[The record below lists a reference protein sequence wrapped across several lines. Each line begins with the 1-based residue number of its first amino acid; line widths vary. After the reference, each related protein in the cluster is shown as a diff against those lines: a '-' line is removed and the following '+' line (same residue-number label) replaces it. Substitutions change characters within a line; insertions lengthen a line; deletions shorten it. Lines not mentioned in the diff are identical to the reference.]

1 MTVSAVPSGQTSS
14 WSPGGRF
21 SRANAFRV
29 LSVPADAELKEIYRQ
44 QQRLLVALEI
54 GGLDGT
60 GKGAP
65 LPLSDVSKE
74 EILEAVHRLE
84 RPDDRFIEEL
94 FWVHEMDGSGDP
106 VEGLLDNVVGALR
119 GNAASNTIRGA
130 VARHNLAV
138 LLSIL
143 GQELAGNC
151 RFEHWEEALKTWRK
165 VIDDDLFL
173 TFMKGRA
180 LKCDCQISDTGMTRA
195 AVCRQLSSTFSEE
208 LAHAVKSRELTAV
221 NALAKIAV
229 EHRSWLEL
237 DAALDSLGK
246 QAIKDGYV
254 SLGAILDRLS
264 GITQQD
270 DDANVRNSLV
280 EREKELRSVAN
291 EHGAI
296 VRSLGEPTDAVGW
309 DDAIASSYHKLS
321 VAYLKLLD
329 DRQQAIRLIVQAREF
344 AHDAQLLQS
353 MERDWQH
360 VQRTILCREADVL
373 MRRGDFAG
381 ADHKLAAALG
391 VSTEEQKIEIKAVQ
405 DRCRWGRVLRGADT
419 RKTNPI
425 LYTLGGVGA
434 MLFRKGDYDLG
445 TRSYVANHWL
455 TFFFCPIF
463 PLGAYRVT
471 DADSRSYCIHG
482 KVPLSSFL
490 NRARWAI
497 PASVMAVVLVVV
509 LMAIKSRESSAETGG
524 STTPAPTTPTKAAR
538 AAEGRSPISSGGVQ
552 HSARDDIDEER
563 TALSV
568 LAQSLEDRKRV
579 LDAEGAKLDKQK
591 RYLTGV
597 ESSYSRERVPNGGRS
612 LYEALLADHNDRVNK
627 YNKKLAVFKEDFAAY
642 TERANSL
649 NARIQ
654 IFNGSP

>member
-1 MTVSAVPSGQTSS
+1 MTLSAVPSVQTSS

-44 QQRLLVALEI
+44 QRRLLVALEI
-54 GGLDGT
+54 VGLDGT
-60 GKGAP
+60 GKGTL

-94 FWVHEMDGSGDP
+94 FWVHEMDGSGDL
-106 VEGLLDNVVGALR
+106 VDGQLDNVVGALR
-119 GNAASNTIRGA
+119 GSAASNTTRGA

-143 GQELAGNC
+143 GQEVAGNC

-180 LKCDCQISDTGMTRA
+180 LKCDCQIFDTGMTRA
-195 AVCRQLSSTFSEE
+195 SVCQQLSSTFSGE

-221 NALAKIAV
+221 NALAKIGV

-237 DAALDSLGK
+237 DAALDSVGK

-270 DDANVRNSLV
+270 DKANVRNSLV
-280 EREKELRSVAN
+280 EREKELRRVAN
-291 EHGAI
+291 EYGAI
-296 VRSLGEPTDAVGW
+296 VRSLGEPADAVGW
-309 DDAIASSYHKLS
+309 EDAIASSYHKLS
-321 VAYLKLLD
+321 VAYFNLLD
-329 DRQQAIRLIVQAREF
+329 DRQQAIRLIVHAREF
-344 AHDAQLLQS
+344 AHDPQLLRS

-360 VQRTILCREADVL
+360 VQRAMLCREADVL
-373 MRRGDFAG
+373 TRRGDFAG

-391 VSTEEQKIEIKAVQ
+391 VSTEEQKIEVKAAQ
-405 DRCRWGRVLRGADT
+405 DRCRWARVLRGVDT

-434 MLFRKGDYDLG
+434 MLYGKRDYDPG

-455 TFFFCPIF
+455 TFFFCPFF

-471 DADSRSYCIHG
+471 DADSRSHCIHG
-482 KVPLSSFL
+482 KVPLLSVLS
-490 NRARWAI
+490 RARWAI
-497 PASVMAVVLVVV
+497 PAFVIALALVVV
-509 LMAIKSRESSAETGG
+509 LTAIKSRESSAETQGPT
-524 STTPAPTTPTKAAR
+524 STVLITPTETAR
-538 AAEGRSPISSGGVQ
+538 TKSTAVR
-552 HSARDDIDEER
+552 HSARDDIEEEW

-568 LAQSLEDRKRV
+568 LAQSLEDRKRT

-591 RYLTGV
+591 RYLTAV
-597 ESSYSRERVPNGGRS
+597 ESFYSRERVPNGGQL
-612 LYEALLADHNDRVNK
+612 LYKALLADHNDSVKK
-627 YNKKLAVFKEDFAAY
+627 YNKKLAAFKEDFAAY

-654 IFNGSP
+654 IFNGSR

>member
-1 MTVSAVPSGQTSS
+1 MTLSTVPSGQTSS
-14 WSPGGRF
+14 WSPGVRF

-29 LSVPADAELKEIYRQ
+29 LSVPADTELKEIYRQ

-60 GKGAP
+60 RKGTL

-94 FWVHEMDGSGDP
+94 FWVHEMDCGDL
-106 VEGLLDNVVGALR
+106 VDGHLDNVVGALR
-119 GNAASNTIRGA
+119 GSAASNTTRGA

-151 RFEHWEEALKTWRK
+151 RFEYWEEALKTWRK

-173 TFMKGRA
+173 TFMEGRA
-180 LKCDCQISDTGMTRA
+180 RKCDGQISDTGMMRA
-195 AVCRQLSSTFSEE
+195 SVRRQLSSTFSEE
-208 LAHAVKSRELTAV
+208 LAHAIKSRDLTAV

-237 DAALDSLGK
+237 DAALDSVGK

-270 DDANVRNSLV
+270 NKANARNSLV
-280 EREKELRSVAN
+280 EREKELQSVAN
-291 EHGAI
+291 EYGAI
-296 VRSLGEPTDAVGW
+296 VRSLGEPADAVGW
-309 DDAIASSYHKLS
+309 DDAITSSYHKLS
-321 VAYLKLLD
+321 VAYFNLLD

-344 AHDAQLLQS
+344 AHDPQLLRS

-360 VQRTILCREADVL
+360 VQRAILCREADVL
-373 MRRGDFAG
+373 MRRGDFGG

-391 VSTEEQKIEIKAVQ
+391 VSTEEQKIEIKAAQ
-405 DRCRWGRVLRGADT
+405 DRCRWASVLRGADT

-434 MLFRKGDYDLG
+434 MLYGKLDYDPG

-455 TFFFCPIF
+455 TFLFCPIF
-463 PLGAYRVT
+463 PLGAYRIT

-482 KVPLSSFL
+482 KVPLSGFL
-490 NRARWAI
+490 NIARWAI
-497 PASVMAVVLVVV
+497 PTSVMAVVLVVV
-509 LMAIKSRESSAETGG
+509 LMAVKSRGTSAEAEGPT
-524 STTPAPTTPTKAAR
+524 STVPITPTETAG
-538 AAEGRSPISSGGVQ
+538 AAEGRPPISTGVQ
-552 HSARDDIDEER
+552 HSTRDDIEEEQ

-591 RYLTGV
+591 RYLAGV

-612 LYEALLADHNDRVNK
+612 LYEALLADHNDRVKN
-627 YNKKLAVFKEDFAAY
+627 YNKKLAALKEDFAAY

-649 NARIQ
+649 NVRIQ
-654 IFNGSP
+654 IFNRFR

>member
-1 MTVSAVPSGQTSS
+1 MTLSTVPSGQTSS
-14 WSPGGRF
+14 WSPGVRF

-29 LSVPADAELKEIYRQ
+29 LSVPADAELKEIFRQ
-44 QQRLLVALEI
+44 QQRLLIALEL
-54 GGLDGT
+54 GESEGT
-60 GKGAP
+60 RECTL

-74 EILEAVHRLE
+74 EILEAAHRLE

-94 FWVHEMDGSGDP
+94 FWVHEMDCSGD
-106 VEGLLDNVVGALR
+106 LHLDNVVGALR
-119 GNAASNTIRGA
+119 GSAASNTTRGA

-143 GQELAGNC
+143 GQELAGNR
-151 RFEHWEEALKTWRK
+151 RFEHWEEALKTWEK
-165 VIDDDLFL
+165 VIDDELFW
-173 TFMKGRA
+173 TFMEGRA
-180 LKCDCQISDTGMTRA
+180 RKCDSQISDTGVMRA
-195 AVCRQLSSTFSEE
+195 IVCRQLSATFSGE
-208 LAHAVKSRELTAV
+208 LAHAAKSRELTAV

-229 EHRSWLEL
+229 DHRSWLEL
-237 DAALDSLGK
+237 DAALDSVGN

-264 GITQQD
+264 SITQQD
-270 DDANVRNSLV
+270 DKAKVRNSLV
-280 EREKELRSVAN
+280 DREKELRNVAN
-291 EHGAI
+291 EYGAV
-296 VRSLGEPTDAVGW
+296 VRGLGEPADAVGW

-321 VAYLKLLD
+321 VAYYNLLD

-344 AHDAQLLQS
+344 AHDPQLLQS

-360 VQRTILCREADVL
+360 VQRAILCREADVL
-373 MRRGDFAG
+373 MRRGDFAE
-381 ADHKLAAALG
+381 ADHRLAAALG

-405 DRCRWGRVLRGADT
+405 DRCRWARVLRGADT

-425 LYTLGGVGA
+425 LHKLGGVGA
-434 MLFRKGDYDLG
+434 MLYGKRDYDPG

-471 DADSRSYCIHG
+471 DADSRSHYIHG
-482 KVPLSSFL
+482 KVPLPSFL

-497 PASVMAVVLVVV
+497 PASVIALVLVLV
-509 LMAIKSRESSAETGG
+509 LMTIKSRGTSAETER
-524 STTPAPTTPTKAAR
+524 STSSVPITPTETAGAT
-538 AAEGRSPISSGGVQ
+538 EGGPPISTGVQ
-552 HSARDDIDEER
+552 RSARDDIDKER

-568 LAQSLEDRKRV
+568 LAQSLEDRKRT
-579 LDAEGAKLDKQK
+579 LDAEGARLDKQK
-591 RYLTGV
+591 SYLAGV

-612 LYEALLADHNDRVNK
+612 LYEALLADHNDRVKK
-627 YNKKLAVFKEDFAAY
+627 YNKKFAALKEDFAAY
-642 TERANSL
+642 TERASSL

-654 IFNGSP
+654 LFNRSR

>member
-1 MTVSAVPSGQTSS
+1 
-14 WSPGGRF
+14 
-21 SRANAFRV
+21 V
-29 LSVPADAELKEIYRQ
+29 LSVAADAELKEIYRQ
-44 QQRLLVALEI
+44 QQRLLVAIEI
-54 GGLDGT
+54 GGLDGA
-60 GKGAP
+60 GKGTL

-94 FWVHEMDGSGDP
+94 FWVHEMDGSGDL
-106 VEGLLDNVVGALR
+106 VDGHLDNVVGALR
-119 GNAASNTIRGA
+119 GSAASNTTRGA

-138 LLSIL
+138 LLSVL

-151 RFEHWEEALKTWRK
+151 RFEHWGEALEIWRK

-173 TFMKGRA
+173 TFMAGRA

-195 AVCRQLSSTFSEE
+195 SVCRQLSAIFSGE

-237 DAALDSLGK
+237 DAALDSVGK

-270 DDANVRNSLV
+270 DKANVRNSLV
-280 EREKELRSVAN
+280 DRERELRSVAN
-291 EHGAI
+291 EYGAI
-296 VRSLGEPTDAVGW
+296 VRSLGEPADAVGW

-321 VAYLKLLD
+321 VAYFNLLD
-329 DRQQAIRLIVQAREF
+329 DRQQAIRLIVQAREV
-344 AHDAQLLQS
+344 AHDPQLLQS

-360 VQRTILCREADVL
+360 VQRAILCREADLL

-391 VSTEEQKIEIKAVQ
+391 VSTEEQKIEIKAAQ
-405 DRCRWGRVLRGADT
+405 DRCRWARVLRGADT

-434 MLFRKGDYDLG
+434 MLYGKGDHDPG

-455 TFFFCPIF
+455 TLFFCPIF

-497 PASVMAVVLVVV
+497 PASVIALVLVVV
-509 LMAIKSRESSAETGG
+509 LMAIKSREISAE
-524 STTPAPTTPTKAAR
+524 
-538 AAEGRSPISSGGVQ
+538 AEGRTSTVPVTTETARATSTAVQ
-552 HSARDDIDEER
+552 HSARDDIEEER

-568 LAQSLEDRKRV
+568 LAQSLEDRKRT

-591 RYLTGV
+591 RYLRGV
-597 ESSYSRERVPNGGRS
+597 ESSYSRERVPNGGQL
-612 LYEALLADHNDRVNK
+612 LYEALLADHNDSV
-627 YNKKLAVFKEDFAAY
+627 KLAGFKEDFAAY

-654 IFNGSP
+654 IFNGSR